1 MQPWRL
7 NDAGGD
13 AEDGDGDDI
22 SLQPVFASGVGLIS
36 ASRRL
41 RGRAFST
48 QVQQSIESGLLFRL
62 SRLRHA
68 PY

>member
-1 MQPWRL
+1 MKPWRL

-13 AEDGDGDDI
+13 AEDDDDDI